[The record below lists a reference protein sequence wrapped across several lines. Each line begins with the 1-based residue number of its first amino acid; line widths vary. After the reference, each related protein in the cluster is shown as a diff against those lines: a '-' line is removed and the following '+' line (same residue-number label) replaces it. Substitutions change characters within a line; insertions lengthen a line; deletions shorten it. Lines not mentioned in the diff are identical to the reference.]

1 MNKRMISKK
10 IVAMC
15 LAMIMVVTILPITS
29 YAKEPTLDTQ
39 AQELTIGKNQ
49 LKMYDYDGDV
59 DTLMGCFT
67 APESGKYDI
76 RVVNNST
83 DDWNCY
89 FLDEDLSKMDNVGW
103 ISIYPTEGRNYTG
116 WSLKKGHKYYFY
128 IASPRSWDLLAA
140 TINIKKVEDS
150 KPVLNK
156 TAASVKV
163 NDKVTLKLKNNK
175 KKIVWVSSDKSIA
188 TVSSK
193 GVVTAKKKGTAYIY
207 AIVNSKAYKCKV
219 AVY

>member
-15 LAMIMVVTILPITS
+15 LAMIMVVTILPVTS

-49 LKMYDYDGDV
+49 LKMYDYNGNV

-83 DDWNCY
+83 RYWNCY
-89 FLDEDLSKMDNVGW
+89 FLDEDLLKMDNVGW

-128 IASPRSWDLLAA
+128 IETSTSWDLLAA

>member
-15 LAMIMVVTILPITS
+15 LAMIMVVTILPVTS

-83 DDWNCY
+83 DYWYCY
-89 FLDEDLSKMDNVGW
+89 FLDEDLLKMDNVGW
-103 ISIYPTEGRNYTG
+103 IAIYPTEGRNYTG

-128 IASPRSWDLLAA
+128 IKTSRSWDLLAA

>member
-15 LAMIMVVTILPITS
+15 LAMIMVVTILPVTS

-49 LKMYDYDGDV
+49 LKMYDYNGNV

-83 DDWNCY
+83 RYWNCY
-89 FLDEDLSKMDNVGW
+89 FLDEDLLKMDNVGW

-128 IASPRSWDLLAA
+128 IETSTSWDLLAA

-193 GVVTAKKKGTAYIY
+193 GIVTAKKKGTAYIY

>member
-15 LAMIMVVTILPITS
+15 LAMIMVVTILPVTS

-49 LKMYDYDGDV
+49 LKMYDYNGDV

-76 RVVNNST
+76 RVVNNSARF
-83 DDWNCY
+83 WNCY
-89 FLDEDLSKMDNVGW
+89 FLDEDLLKMDNVGW

-128 IASPRSWDLLAA
+128 IETPTSWDLLAA

>member
-15 LAMIMVVTILPITS
+15 LAMIMVVTILPVTS

-49 LKMYDYDGDV
+49 LKMYDYNGNV

-83 DDWNCY
+83 RYWNCY
-89 FLDEDLSKMDNVGW
+89 FLDEDLLKMDNVGW

-128 IASPRSWDLLAA
+128 IETSTSWDLLAA

-163 NDKVTLKLKNNK
+163 NDKVTLKLKDNK

>member
-175 KKIVWVSSDKSIA
+175 KKIVWVSNDKSIA